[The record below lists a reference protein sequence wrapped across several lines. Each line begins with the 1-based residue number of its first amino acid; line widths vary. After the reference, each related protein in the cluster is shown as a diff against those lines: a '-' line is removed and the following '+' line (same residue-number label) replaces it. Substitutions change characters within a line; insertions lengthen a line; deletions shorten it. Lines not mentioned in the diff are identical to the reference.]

1 MTPPLAALRTF
12 ELVARTLSFKRAAAE
27 LGLSP
32 TAVSHQIRKLED
44 ALGEAVFERRVRQV
58 ELTPKGREL
67 AEAVAPAF
75 ETIQQAVEKFT
86 RPGRRAMVTLAAGP
100 LFTSR
105 WLVPRLDAFWTA
117 FPDIDL
123 RLQHSP
129 LPVYRQLTDV
139 DLAIAWGDGDWTG
152 MQADLLLRV
161 EVSPVLSPDLVPE
174 ALPLRKPADVLQLPL
189 LHQRSTAP
197 WREWLGAAGVEA
209 AGA

>member
-1 MTPPLAALRTF
+1 
-12 ELVARTLSFKRAAAE
+12 
-27 LGLSP
+27 
-32 TAVSHQIRKLED
+32 
-44 ALGEAVFERRVRQV
+44 
-58 ELTPKGREL
+58 
-67 AEAVAPAF
+67 
-75 ETIQQAVEKFT
+75 
-86 RPGRRAMVTLAAGP
+86 
-100 LFTSR
+100 
-105 WLVPRLDAFWTA
+105 TA

-161 EVSPVLSPDLVPE
+161 EVSPVLAPDLAPE
-174 ALPLRKPADVLQLPL
+174 GFSLWNPADVLQLPL

-209 AGA
+209 AGADLEGQIFEDANILMQAVLARKGAGLGVVPFVAGDLDAGRLIQPWPLAVDPGDAYYLVSPRRARLPAAVSAVRDWLRSQAQG